1 MLTDGATA
9 NILPPNKRQGE
20 PQARQRQPTGLSRRD
35 LCPLHN
41 PRCGK
46 SRQTLELLRERGIE
60 PTVVEYLKTPPDA
73 SELRRILGL
82 LGLTPRQLL
91 RKREA
96 AEAGL
101 GEPTLSDDELIAGMI
116 ANPITIERPI
126 LVTNGRA
133 ALGRPPEAVL
143 ALL

>member
-1 MLTDGATA
+1 MAQPPTFCRQISARA
-9 NILPPNKRQGE
+9 NPKPANDNHPDFPDVTYVLY
-20 PQARQRQPTGLSRRD
+20 
-35 LCPLHN
+35 HN

-60 PTVVEYLKTPPDA
+60 PTVIEYLKTPPDA
-73 SELRRILGL
+73 AELRCILGL

>member
-1 MLTDGATA
+1 LTYT
-9 NILPPNKRQGE
+9 LY
-20 PQARQRQPTGLSRRD
+20 
-35 LCPLHN
+35 HN
-41 PRCGK
+41 SRCGK

-60 PTVVEYLKTPPDA
+60 PAIVEYLKTPPD
-73 SELRRILGL
+73 SVELRRILGL

-101 GEPTLSDDELIAGMI
+101 DDASLSDDELIAGMV

-126 LVTNGRA
+126 LVTDGRA

-143 ALL
+143 ALERLRWGASGIDPACLRSYDDR